1 MTQIKKNYKTII
13 YSLFIILSLIP
24 FILQFILDTDLE
36 MPVVNFSFI
45 VLCFITTLLTFNKT
59 KHNLLQLGAITF
71 TLIADYFLTLKEIY
85 YTFSII
91 LFTIVQIFYFIRI
104 LDYSNTKEIK
114 INIIFRI
121 IIVSFIAFIS
131 LTLLKSVM
139 NELII
144 VALFYYVNFLVNVI
158 FSFVHFKNNKLLA
171 LGLLLFILCDTMI
184 GFQEMV
190 GIFNLS
196 KDSFI
201 YIISQTAYNIPW
213 MFYIPAQILLLISKN
228 G

>member
-45 VLCFITTLLTFNKT
+45 ILCFITTLLTFNKT
-59 KHNLLQLGAITF
+59 KHNYLQLGAITF

-104 LDYSNTKEIK
+104 LDY
-114 INIIFRI
+114 
-121 IIVSFIAFIS
+121 
-131 LTLLKSVM
+131 
-139 NELII
+139 
-144 VALFYYVNFLVNVI
+144 
-158 FSFVHFKNNKLLA
+158 
-171 LGLLLFILCDTMI
+171 
-184 GFQEMV
+184 
-190 GIFNLS
+190 
-196 KDSFI
+196 
-201 YIISQTAYNIPW
+201 
-213 MFYIPAQILLLISKN
+213 
-228 G
+228 